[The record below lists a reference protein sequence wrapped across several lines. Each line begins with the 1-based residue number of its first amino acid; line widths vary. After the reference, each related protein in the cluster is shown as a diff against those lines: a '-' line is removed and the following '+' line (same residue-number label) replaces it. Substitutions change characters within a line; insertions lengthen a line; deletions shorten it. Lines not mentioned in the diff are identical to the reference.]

1 MSMQSKVSKSAID
14 DRKIERNNLYA
25 ADKEPRLDDFDS
37 DESSLGDLNWDEG
50 LDFSEHNMSNN
61 ISDDWMSSLQQQTS
75 PASSEEKIFDTFV
88 IFFKSFFDFL
98 KDFVTSFNDLKLLT
112 IVKTGR
118 TIVITSIITAAIG
131 AIGLIFGKT
140 KGLDL
145 ILSGLF
151 SAGIGVPLFYISY
164 LNIKNTTE
172 DKSTINEE
180 ISEADSSY
188 TLEEE
193 DEDDEDYFFD
203 EEEDAY
209 SDILTDNENI
219 QNNMAFIL
227 ENLRTNMLN
236 GMIPRKFLYDSIS
249 NCLPYINPN
258 FNDVKKFDED
268 DDEFLAWDVIIENSA
283 KIIGGRNQEIEK
295 MYLVELEEKLFYIS
309 LSIKRPRWLKNEDS
323 LVKEIVNI
331 YAFDNDK
338 GVLDENIYGLGVTV
352 GDIIKIK
359 IMKGAFTKVSLR
371 DTYKLAEN
379 YVLDSEN
386 YLPVI
391 FGIDMEGE
399 VVCKDLKHMDSLLIS
414 GTPRTGKT
422 SLALSILSQIAFFLP
437 PSEAEFHICDPKDKL
452 SDYNSFKIPHV
463 KRFVSSPEDILKE
476 LRYVVKVE
484 GSKRQELIG
493 SAGYVN
499 IWDYK
504 KKNPDIHMPLLYV
517 VIDEVIT
524 LAETMDKD
532 TKSEFQGLLSELVT
546 RLPATGI
553 RIIMMPHIIKNEIIS
568 KTVTDN
574 IPCRISV
581 MGSPEHIERTTGDRK
596 FRERLKNKGE
606 LAVKFFNEKTKFVH
620 GILLTPSNEELAEFF
635 QFLNKFWLKQEP
647 NSNKNNSLIESSNE
661 IKSSKEKKEIFDDDE
676 FSIWKEI

>member
-1 MSMQSKVSKSAID
+1 MSMQNKVSKSAID
-14 DRKIERNNLYA
+14 DRKIERCNLYTTN
-25 ADKEPRLDDFDS
+25 KESEIDDFDS
-37 DESSLGDLNWDEG
+37 DEDVLGNLSYDENY
-50 LDFSEHNMSNN
+50 DFSESSMDSKISN
-61 ISDDWMSSLQQQTS
+61 DWMQQQTQ
-75 PASSEEKIFDTFV
+75 PISSEEKIFDTFI
-88 IFFKSFFDFL
+88 IFFKGFFDFL
-98 KDFVTSFNDLKLLT
+98 KDFVTSFNDFKLLT

-118 TIVITSIITAAIG
+118 TIVITSICTAVIG
-131 AIGLIFGKT
+131 VIGLIFEKT
-140 KGLDL
+140 RGLDL

-164 LNIKNTTE
+164 LNIKNNND
-172 DKSTINEE
+172 DKDIIEE
-180 ISEADSSY
+180 EVSEADFNEAD
-188 TLEEE
+188 EENYE
-193 DEDDEDYFFD
+193 DDDNYFFEDDE
-203 EEEDAY
+203 EVY
-209 SDILTDNENI
+209 SDTLTDNESI
-219 QNNMAFIL
+219 RNNMAFIL
-227 ENLRTNMLN
+227 ENLRDNMLN

-283 KIIGGRNQEIEK
+283 KIIGGRNQETEQ

-331 YAFDNDK
+331 YAFDNAK
-338 GVLDENIYGLGVTV
+338 GVLDENIYGFGVTV

-379 YVLDSEN
+379 YVLDTRN

-463 KRFVSSPEDILKE
+463 KKFVSSPEDILKE
-476 LRYVVKVE
+476 LRYIVKIE

-504 KKNPDIHMPLLYV
+504 KKNPDVHMPLLYV

-581 MGSPEHIERTTGDRK
+581 MGSPEHVERTTGDKK
-596 FRERLKNKGE
+596 FKERLKNKGE

-635 QFLNKFWLKQEP
+635 KFLNKFWLKQEP
-647 NSNKNNSLIESSNE
+647 ENHKNSVMESNNE
-661 IKSSKEKKEIFDDDE
+661 IRSSEDDDE
-676 FSIWKEI
+676 FSIW

>member
-1 MSMQSKVSKSAID
+1 MSMQNKVSKSAID
-14 DRKIERNNLYA
+14 DRKIERYNLCTT
-25 ADKEPRLDDFDS
+25 DKESGMDDFDS
-37 DESSLGDLNWDEG
+37 DEETLGELSYDENW
-50 LDFSEHNMSNN
+50 DFSESSMDNKF
-61 ISDDWMSSLQQQTS
+61 SDNWMSSSQQQTQ
-75 PASSEEKIFDTFV
+75 PISSEEKIFDTFLM
-88 IFFKSFFDFL
+88 FFKGFFYFL
-98 KDFVTSFNDLKLLT
+98 KDFVTSFNDFKLLT
-112 IVKTGR
+112 VVKTGR
-118 TIVITSIITAAIG
+118 TIVITSICTATVG
-131 AIGLIFGKT
+131 TIGLLFGKT

-151 SAGIGVPLFYISY
+151 SSGIGVPLFYISY
-164 LNIKNTTE
+164 LNIKNTDN
-172 DKSTINEE
+172 DKSIIEEDVSETNFGDTDEE
-180 ISEADSSY
+180 IH
-188 TLEEE
+188 E
-193 DEDDEDYFFD
+193 DNEDYFFEDD
-203 EEEDAY
+203 EEIH
-209 SDILTDNENI
+209 SDISTDNENI
-219 QNNMAFIL
+219 KGNMAFIL
-227 ENLRTNMLN
+227 ENLRDNMLN

-283 KIIGGRNQEIEK
+283 KIIGGRNQEIEQ

-379 YVLDSEN
+379 YVLDTGN

-463 KRFVSSPEDILKE
+463 KKFVSSPEDILKE
-476 LRYVVKVE
+476 LRYIVKIE

-504 KKNPDIHMPLLYV
+504 KKNPDVHMPLLYV

-581 MGSPEHIERTTGDRK
+581 MGSPEHVERTTGDKK
-596 FRERLKNKGE
+596 FKERLKNKGE

-635 QFLNKFWLKQEP
+635 QFLSKFWLKQEP
-647 NSNKNNSLIESSNE
+647 DSHSNSIMESNNEIESSE
-661 IKSSKEKKEIFDDDE
+661 EDDE
-676 FSIWKEI
+676 FSIW